1 MEVPCC
7 ADVVTLAGQ
16 PLELR
21 SFPQRENDG
30 GGPRSSHSKWGG
42 SVPTSVGCLLSQVI
56 FTTLLMC
63 QIISVPSKEGSLLWS
78 FKKTDFKRGNGG
90 VGNSRDHPST
100 EATMKLGTDPSQN
113 QLPGD
118 TRTDETLT
126 ATRGECPIFGETAAG
141 ESHLPLF
148 PRVAGCSHGGQ

>member
-1 MEVPCC
+1 MWDVCC
-7 ADVVTLAGQ
+7 H
-16 PLELR
+16 R
-21 SFPQRENDG
+21 SFSPLCSCAK
-30 GGPRSSHSKWGG
+30 SSVCHLKRD
-42 SVPTSVGCLLSQVI
+42 P
-56 FTTLLMC
+56 FY
-63 QIISVPSKEGSLLWS
+63 LWS

-148 PRVAGCSHGGQ
+148 PRVASCSHGGQEAPAPQISGPVQMLACVLLPHSPLCWLSPECLL